1 MLAQRARAHGRLA
14 GKQGRGVSGRKR
26 RAARPRALEWEG
38 ERAGAEEAGAD
49 HGAQVTVAGATRGA
63 LRSVCRRGK
72 GWAEFDWFWVFGFL
86 FPFPFT
92 KLNKIYLNSNKV
104 RIQQP

>member
-1 MLAQRARAHGRLA
+1 VLAQRARARGRLA
-14 GKQGRGVSGRKR
+14 GKQGRGVSGRER

-72 GWAEFDWFWVFGFL
+72 GWAEFDWFWVFLDFYFPFL
-86 FPFPFT
+86 FQ
-92 KLNKIYLNSNKV
+92 N
-104 RIQQP
+104 